1 MLKANDARRK
11 YDFKNKERAI
21 ETVNIWVDIIAYF
34 FLVSLLQGLCMTI
47 ESKNDNIVG
56 VSVCL
61 DTYGNTT

>member
-21 ETVNIWVDIIAYF
+21 ETVNIWVDIVAYF

-47 ESKNDNIVG
+47 ESKNDNVG